1 MRFQAVRKCHELKVR
16 SNKVKETAMAA
27 KRHHTS
33 HKKHDDKH
41 HKDPRPHMQ
50 GHHDDR
56 DGQYKHH
63 AISDG
68 QYAGFEDRRRQEMRD
83 AGMIHED
90 HSAIANLPQ
99 HVMIKPYGM
108 ERDYLPEVLD
118 DTIRGIEEQKSAD
131 NAQRQKHF
139 KPHKY

>member
-1 MRFQAVRKCHELKVR
+1 
-16 SNKVKETAMAA
+16 MAA
-27 KRHHTS
+27 KRHHSS
-33 HKKHDDKH
+33 HKRHITKHDREVDRENLMHGKHHDPHH
-41 HKDPRPHMQ
+41 HKDPRPHHR
-50 GHHDDR
+50 GHHEDR
-56 DGQYKHH
+56 DGQYSHH
-63 AISDG
+63 AVSDG

-118 DTIRGIEEQKSAD
+118 DTIRGIEEQMGAD
-131 NAQRQKHF
+131 NGQRKKHF
-139 KPHKY
+139 RPHKY